1 METRIILVD
10 GMTCG
15 GCVNG
20 VERALELVSG
30 VVKARASLERREAVV
45 EGERLD
51 VDVLAR
57 ALEDAGYE
65 VRAS

>member
-20 VERALELVSG
+20 VERALERVPG

-51 VDVLAR
+51 VDVLSR

>member
-1 METRIILVD
+1 METQIILVD

-20 VERALELVSG
+20 VERALERVPG

>member
-20 VERALELVSG
+20 VERALERVPG

>member
-20 VERALELVSG
+20 VERALERVPG
-30 VVKARASLERREAVV
+30 VVKARALLERREAVV

-51 VDVLAR
+51 VDVLSR

>member
-1 METRIILVD
+1 METRTLLVD

-15 GCVNG
+15 GCVLS
-20 VERALELVSG
+20 VERALERVPG

-45 EGERLD
+45 EGEQLDSDRL
-51 VDVLAR
+51 VH

-65 VRAS
+65 VRPS

>member
-20 VERALELVSG
+20 VERALERVSG